1 MKILGIH
8 DGHNAA
14 AALMVDGR
22 MVMALQE
29 ERLRREKNYA
39 GFPEQAI
46 RFILDECGLSL
57 DEIDRFAVVGRE
69 MPDQNNKESRL
80 ALYREVGQPGY
91 LDRQRQAERRR
102 EIYDTALPPRL
113 RRTIK
118 SALGREVPVP
128 VATNPR
134 LARAIE
140 FGIPEDRI
148 EIIEHHR
155 AHAASAYYGL
165 GVYDRDILVL
175 TNDGEG
181 DGLCATAS
189 IGREGRLRR
198 VGAVARSESIGNLYA
213 VATFLLGMVPLEHE
227 YKLMGMA
234 PYADEK
240 RASEVAAKLKA
251 LFTFEGASKYGWRR
265 AEGTPD
271 LFHSYGLLRELF
283 EYERFDWIC
292 GGLQRFTEEMLV
304 RWVKNCIEATG
315 IGHLAL
321 SGGVFMNV
329 KLNKAIMELPE
340 VDSLFVFP
348 SCGDETNIFGA
359 CYLLAAERE
368 GHERIE
374 PLREFYFG
382 KAYGNEE
389 VKRAIDGF
397 RFSSGV
403 RCEYEEDIERRVAE
417 LLAAGEVVARFRG
430 REEFGARAL
439 GNRSLLADPS
449 RLETV
454 KVINSMIK
462 CRDFWMP
469 FATSMTDRQAERCLV
484 NPKGVRAPYMILT
497 FDSTEMIDD
506 FKAGAHPYDLTVR
519 PQVVERDW
527 NPSYYR
533 LIEEFERISGKRGGV
548 LNTSFNL
555 HGHPLVSA
563 PRDALDV
570 FDRSGLK
577 FLAIEDYLLTKTD
590 Q

>member
-14 AALMVDGR
+14 ACLMVDGR

-39 GFPEQAI
+39 GFPSQSIE
-46 RFILDECGLSL
+46 FILAQNNLTL
-57 DEIDRFAVVGRE
+57 DEIDRVAMVGRE
-69 MPDQNNKESRL
+69 MPDQNTKESRI
-80 ALYREVGQPGY
+80 ALYREVGRPDY

-102 EIYDTALPPRL
+102 EIYDTAVPPRL

-118 SALGREVPVP
+118 SALGRET
-128 VATNPR
+128 ATTWQNPR
-134 LARAIE
+134 LAKAVE
-140 FGIPEDRI
+140 FGIPEDKI

-165 GVYDRDILVL
+165 GVYDRDILIL

-189 IGREGRLRR
+189 IGREGKLRR
-198 VGAVARSESIGNLYA
+198 IGAVARSESIGNLYA
-213 VATFLLGMVPLEHE
+213 VVTFLLGMVPLEHE

-240 RASEVAAKLKA
+240 RAAALAAKLKN
-251 LFTFEGASKYGWRR
+251 LFTFEGASPFGWRR

-271 LFHSYGLLRELF
+271 LFHSYGLLREMF

-304 RWVKNCIEATG
+304 EWVRRCLAATG
-315 IGHLAL
+315 IRRLAL

-329 KLNKAIMELPE
+329 KLNKAIMELPG
-340 VDSLFVFP
+340 VDDLFVFP

-359 CYLLAAERE
+359 CYILAAERE
-368 GHERIE
+368 GHEKIE

-382 KAYGNEE
+382 RGFRNEE
-389 VKRAIDGF
+389 VKSAIDAFPFDCPITGE
-397 RFSSGV
+397 RV
-403 RCEYEEDIERRVAE
+403 DDIEYRVAE
-417 LLAAGEVVARFRG
+417 LLAEGEVVARFRG

-449 RLETV
+449 RSDV
-454 KVINSMIK
+454 IKVINSMIK

-469 FATSMTDRQAERCLV
+469 FATSMTDRQATECLV

-497 FDSTEMIDD
+497 FDSTDRIED

-533 LIEEFERISGKRGGV
+533 VLEEFEKISGKRGGL

-563 PRDALDV
+563 PEDALDV
-570 FDRSGLK
+570 FNRSGLK
-577 FLAIEDYLLTKTD
+577 HLAIEDYLISKK
-590 Q
+590 

>member
-1 MKILGIH
+1 MKILAIH

-14 AALMVDGR
+14 AGLMIDGR

-39 GFPEQAI
+39 GFPAEAI
-46 RFILDECGLSL
+46 NFILNECGLRL
-57 DEIDRFAVVGRE
+57 GEIDRVAVVGRE
-69 MPDQNNKESRL
+69 MPDQNTKESRL
-80 ALYREVGQPGY
+80 ALYREVGRADY
-91 LDRQRQAERRR
+91 LDRKRFAERRR
-102 EIYDTALPPRL
+102 ELYDTALPPRL

-118 SALGREVPVP
+118 SALGRETPP
-128 VATNPR
+128 PPDNPR
-134 LARAIE
+134 LAAAIE

-165 GVYDRDILVL
+165 GDYGRDILVL

-181 DGLCATAS
+181 DGLCATVN

-198 VGAVARSESIGNLYA
+198 IGAVPRSESIGNLYA
-213 VATFLLGMVPLEHE
+213 VVTFLLGMVPLEHE

-240 RASEVAAKLKA
+240 RASAIAAKLRD
-251 LFTFEGASKYGWRR
+251 LFTFEGASSYGWRR
-265 AEGTPD
+265 AAGTPD
-271 LFHSYGLLRELF
+271 LFHSYAMLREMF

-292 GGLQRFTEEMLV
+292 GGLQRFVEEMLV
-304 RWVKNCIEATG
+304 EWVRRAVAATG
-315 IGHLAL
+315 VKRLAL

-340 VDSLFVFP
+340 VEDLFVFP
-348 SCGDETNIFGA
+348 SCGDETNVFGA
-359 CYLLAAERE
+359 CYLVQAERAGFE
-368 GHERIE
+368 TIE

-382 KAYGNEE
+382 GSYDNDE
-389 VKRAIDGF
+389 VKAAIDAF
-397 RFSSGV
+397 AFSSSV
-403 RCEYEEDIERRVAE
+403 ECRKSDDIEREAAE
-417 LLAAGEVVARFRG
+417 LLASGEAVARFRG

-439 GNRSLLADPS
+439 GNRSILADPS
-449 RLETV
+449 NTDV
-454 KVINSMIK
+454 IKVINSMIK

-469 FATSMTDRQAERCLV
+469 FATSMTDRQAQGCLV

-497 FDSTEMIDD
+497 FDSTGLIRD

-527 NPSYYR
+527 NPDYYR

-555 HGHPLVSA
+555 HGYPLVSA
-563 PRDALDV
+563 PVDALDV

-577 FLAIEDYLLTKTD
+577 HLAIEDYLLRKE
-590 Q
+590 